1 MNDGVRPTP
10 LPTPL
15 PTSRPAPHRP
25 PPARC
30 LALAAAVTIVLGL
43 PSVVHGQ
50 GMGVEDRQQ
59 IRAIRDVD
67 RTLRLDGYLDDA
79 VWAEAEWV
87 DGFWQREPN
96 EGEPATRRT
105 EVAFVFDDE
114 ALWIAGRMFTEDP
127 GAIQAYRTRRDQN
140 TGSERF
146 LVSLDPY
153 LNRRTAVSFGVN
165 AEGSRTDW
173 YHPRDNVSER
183 DFTWDPVW
191 SARVQRDSLGWT
203 AELRMPFSQLRFNGD
218 EPAWG
223 VNINRYM
230 PDRQENLLW
239 ELVVRSEPG
248 WSSRLGDL
256 TGLQGVRGRR
266 GPEFLPYVAGGL
278 RTPTGGPQSGLV
290 THSEAR
296 VGADL
301 KLGLGSSLTLDATV
315 NPDFGQ
321 VEADPAVVNLTAFEE
336 VFEERRPFFTEGR
349 QLMEGLGP
357 RYFYSRRIGAPPHG
371 RVQADSV
378 EMPDQTTILGAAK
391 VTGRMPGGAAV
402 GALFAVTGREEARTF
417 DFTEGEG
424 PLPGETPATGEAMA
438 PGESRVPVEPLG
450 AFGVAR
456 FEQELGESGSTVG
469 LTGTALS
476 REAQPG
482 LSELL
487 VWRAFAGGGDWN
499 LRFGGGEYEFT
510 GHAGFSSISGTSE
523 AILRVQRSSARFFQ
537 RPDASTRR
545 LDPSR
550 NSLSG
555 YTAALGMEKTGGRR
569 WLWRVR
575 GEAISPGFE
584 INDIGQMF
592 NADRLTAEADVAIR
606 ETLPTAFARSWR
618 LGLTSSNAWNF
629 DGVRTE
635 TKLGANATATWH
647 NYLRTTLRGEYDPPA
662 LSNHLT
668 RGGPLMETLA
678 RWRATLTLANDRSF
692 RTGFNL
698 NGTYGRDEVGGWAY
712 DVRGSLTLR
721 PGAALQVTLEPSYR
735 HEEESRQYLTTLDGG
750 REDTFGRRYLFS
762 AIERST
768 VAIRFRGAYAFTPDL
783 TLEAYFEPFAASGRR
798 YGIGELLAPRS
809 RELLVYGERGSTIGR
824 AGDGSWAVTEG
835 GASFTLPDADFNIL
849 SLRSNVVLR
858 WELQPGSTLFLVWQ
872 QDRSDMNTSGELV
885 DPGRLVDSIGAGGQH
900 IFLLKIAYWLPL

>member
-1 MNDGVRPTP
+1 M
-10 LPTPL
+10 
-15 PTSRPAPHRP
+15 PA
-25 PPARC
+25 A
-30 LALAAAVTIVLGL
+30 LGL
-43 PSVVHGQ
+43 VVGDLAGQ
-50 GMGVEDRQQ
+50 GVGVEARQRM
-59 IRAIRDVD
+59 RAIRDVEG
-67 RTLRLDGYLDDA
+67 TLRLDGRLDDA
-79 VWAEAEWV
+79 VWAAAEFATT
-87 DGFWQREPN
+87 FWQREPN
-96 EGEPATRRT
+96 EGDPSTRRT
-105 EVAFVFDDE
+105 EVAFAFDDE
-114 ALWIAGRMFTEDP
+114 ALWIGGRMYTDDP
-127 GAIQAYRTRRDQN
+127 AGIQAYRTRRDQN
-140 TGSERF
+140 TGSERL

-173 YHPRDNVSER
+173 FHPEDDISNRDY
-183 DFTWDPVW
+183 TWDPVW
-191 SARVQRDSLGWT
+191 SARVWRDSLGWT
-203 AELRMPFSQLRFNGD
+203 AEMRMPFSQLRFNGD

-230 PDRQENLLW
+230 PDIQENLLW

-248 WSSRLGDL
+248 WASRLGDL

-266 GPEFLPYVAGGL
+266 GPELLPYIAGDL
-278 RTPTGGPQSGLV
+278 RTPTGGRASGMV

-296 VGADL
+296 VGADI
-301 KLGLGSSLTLDATV
+301 KLGLGSSLTLDAAV

-371 RVQADSV
+371 RVRADSV

-391 VTGRMPGGAAV
+391 VTGRMPGGTAV

-417 DFTEGEG
+417 EEGSV
-424 PLPGETPATGEAMA
+424 PGGD
-438 PGESRVPVEPLG
+438 RVPVEPLS

-456 FEQELGESGSTVG
+456 FEQELGGSGSTVG

-487 VWRAFAGGGDWN
+487 VWRAAAGGGDWN
-499 LRFGGGEYEFT
+499 LRFGGGEYEFS
-510 GHAGFSSISGTSE
+510 GHAGFSNVGGDPA

-537 RPDASTRR
+537 RPDAATRR

-550 NSLSG
+550 TSLSG
-555 YTAALGMEKTGGRR
+555 YAAAVEMEKTGGRR

-584 INDIGQMF
+584 INDVGQMF

-606 ETLPTAFARSWR
+606 ETVPTAFARAWQV
-618 LGLTSSNAWNF
+618 GLTSTSAWNF

-635 TKLGANATATWH
+635 TILGAEATATWH
-647 NYLRTTLRGEYDPPA
+647 NYLRTTLDAEYEPRA
-662 LSNHLT
+662 LSDHLT

-678 RWRATLTLANDRSF
+678 RTRAGLTLANDRSF
-692 RTGFNL
+692 RTSFSLAGA
-698 NGTYGRDEVGGWAY
+698 YERDEEGGWAY
-712 DVRGSLTLR
+712 DVQGSLTLR
-721 PGAALQVTLEPSYR
+721 PGAALQLHVEPSYR
-735 HEEESRQYLTTLDGG
+735 REVESRQYLTTLSGG
-750 REDTFGRRYLFS
+750 REDTFGQRYLFS

-768 VAIRFRGAYAFTPDL
+768 VAVRFRGAYAFTPDL
-783 TLEAYFEPFAASGRR
+783 TIEGYFEPFAASGRR
-798 YGIGELLAPRS
+798 YGFGELLAPRS
-809 RELLVYGERGSTIGR
+809 RDLLLYGERGSTITR
-824 AGDGSWAVTEG
+824 AGDGSWTVAEG
-835 GASFTLPDADFNIL
+835 SGAFTVPDADFNIL

-872 QDRSDMNTSGELV
+872 QDRSDMRASGELV
-885 DPGRLVDSIGAGGQH
+885 DPGRLVDSLRANGQH
-900 IFLLKIAYWLPL
+900 VFLLKIAYWLPW

>member
-1 MNDGVRPTP
+1 MPMTQR
-10 LPTPL
+10 
-15 PTSRPAPHRP
+15 H
-25 PPARC
+25 
-30 LALAAAVTIVLGL
+30 LALA
-43 PSVVHGQ
+43 SVVAMVLALPGGDVQGQ
-50 GMGVEDRQQ
+50 GRGVEDRQQ
-59 IRAIRDVD
+59 MRAIRDTGG
-67 RTLRLDGYLDDA
+67 TLRLDGRLDDA
-79 VWAEAEWV
+79 VWAEAEFV
-87 DGFWQREPN
+87 TSFWQREPD

-114 ALWIAGRMFTEDP
+114 ALWIGGRMYTDDP
-127 GAIQAYRTRRDQN
+127 ASLQAYRTRRDQN
-140 TGSERF
+140 TGSERL

-165 AEGSRTDW
+165 AAGSRTDW
-173 YHPRDNVSER
+173 FHPEDNVSNR
-183 DFTWDPVW
+183 DYTWDPVW

-203 AELRMPFSQLRFNGD
+203 AEMRMPFSQLRFNGD

-230 PDRQENLLW
+230 PDIQENLLW

-256 TGLQGVRGRR
+256 TGLQGMRGRR
-266 GPEFLPYVAGGL
+266 GPEFLPYIAGDL
-278 RTPTGGPQSGLV
+278 RTPTRGPSSGVV

-301 KLGLGSSLTLDATV
+301 KLGLGSSLTLDAAV

-371 RVQADSV
+371 RARADSV

-391 VTGRMPGGAAV
+391 VTGRMPGGTAV

-417 DFTEGEG
+417 DFPEGEV
-424 PLPGETPATGEAMA
+424 PLPGETPTPGQAMV
-438 PGESRVPVEPLG
+438 PGETLVPVEPLS

-456 FEQELGESGSTVG
+456 LEQELGESGSTVG
-469 LTGTALS
+469 LAGTALS

-487 VWRAFAGGGDWN
+487 VWRAVAGGGDWN

-510 GHAGFSSISGTSE
+510 GHAGFSSISGSPE

-537 RPDASTRR
+537 RPDAKTAR

-550 NSLSG
+550 TSLSG
-555 YTAALGMEKTGGRR
+555 YTAALAMEKTGGRR

-584 INDIGQMF
+584 INDVGQMF

-606 ETLPTAFARSWR
+606 ETLPTALARSWR
-618 LGLTSSNAWNF
+618 FGLTSSSVWNF
-629 DGVRTE
+629 NRVRTE
-635 TKLGANATATWH
+635 TILGAEATATWH
-647 NYLRTTLRGEYDPPA
+647 NYLRTTLDYEYQPRA
-662 LSNHLT
+662 LSDHLT

-678 RWRATLTLANDRSF
+678 RWRGGLRIANDRSF
-692 RTGFNL
+692 RTGFSL
-698 NGTYGRDEVGGWAY
+698 TGAYGQDEVGGWAY

-721 PGAALQVTLEPSYR
+721 PGPALQLQIEPGYR
-735 HEEESRQYLTTLDGG
+735 REVESRQYLTTLDGG
-750 REDTFGRRYLFS
+750 RVETFGRRYVFS

-768 VAIRFRGAYAFTPDL
+768 VAVRFRGGYAFTPDL

-798 YGIGELLAPRS
+798 YGLGELLEPRS
-809 RELLVYGERGSTIGR
+809 RHLLVYGERGSTIDR
-824 AGDGSWAVTEG
+824 VADGSWTVTEG
-835 GASFTLPDADFNIL
+835 GGAFALPASDFNVL

-872 QDRSDMNTSGELV
+872 QDRSDMRTSGELV
-885 DPGRLVDSIGAGGQH
+885 DPGRLVDSLRTGGQH
-900 IFLLKIAYWLPL
+900 VFLLKIAYWLPI